1 MLGVDDMNSFLAF
14 IVKSFVSVP
23 TTVTVWLVSF
33 FAFDL
38 TYLLSSGYALLG
50 GGIVYLGTS
59 AIIKQ
64 SFLRK
69 HRLTRKEY
77 QYIERNLKEARKKL
91 ARLNKSIFTVRHI
104 PSLKQRVDL
113 HRVTKKIYRLT
124 KSEPRRFYL
133 AERFYFSHLDSVVE
147 LTEKYAFL
155 ASQPKKNSEL
165 ERSLHETRR
174 VLEELTNTIEKDLH
188 KMLSND
194 IEDLQFEIDVAKNSN
209 KQANDSQFIDQNRR

>member
-1 MLGVDDMNSFLAF
+1 MNSFLAF
-14 IVKSFVSVP
+14 IVKSFISVP
-23 TTVTVWLVSF
+23 TTATVWLVSF
-33 FAFDL
+33 FAFDQ
-38 TYLLSSGYALLG
+38 TFLLSSGYALLG
-50 GGIVYLGTS
+50 GGIAYFGTS

-64 SFLRK
+64 TFLRK

-91 ARLNKSIFTVRHI
+91 ARLNKSLFTVRHI

-124 KSEPRRFYL
+124 KSEPRRFYR

-155 ASQPKKNSEL
+155 SSQPKKNSEL

-194 IEDLQFEIDVAKNSN
+194 IEDLHFEIDVAKNSN
-209 KQANDSQFIDQNRR
+209 KQATDSKFIDQNRR

>member
-1 MLGVDDMNSFLAF
+1 MNPFLAF
-14 IVKSFVSVP
+14 ILKSFITVP
-23 TTVTVWLVSF
+23 ATVTVWLVSF
-33 FAFDL
+33 FAFDQ
-38 TYLLSSGYALLG
+38 TFLLSSGFALVG
-50 GGIVYLGTS
+50 GGITYLTSS
-59 AIIKQ
+59 AIMKQ

-77 QYIERNLKEARKKL
+77 RYIEQNLKEARKKI
-91 ARLNKSIFTVRHI
+91 ARLNKSLFSIRHI

-124 KSEPRRFYL
+124 KSEPRRFYK

-155 ASQPKKNSEL
+155 SSQPRKNSEL
-165 ERSLHETRR
+165 ERTLHETRR
-174 VLEELTNTIEKDLH
+174 VLEELTGTIEKDLH

-194 IEDLQFEIDVAKNSN
+194 IDDLHFEIDVAKQSN
-209 KQANDSQFIDQNRR
+209 KNGNDSTFIDQNRR

>member
-1 MLGVDDMNSFLAF
+1 MNSFLAF

-38 TYLLSSGYALLG
+38 AYLLSSGYALLG
-50 GGIVYLGTS
+50 GAIAYIGTS

-69 HRLTRKEY
+69 HRLSRKEY

-155 ASQPKKNSEL
+155 SSQPKKNSEL

-188 KMLSND
+188 RMLSND